1 MDNGGGMEG
10 KGMQMMVN
18 TNAFGEEGMQI
29 SVGEQWQEW
38 NQHVEMAAL
47 KAAPQQL
54 QQQCHQQVS
63 TTQKPGHPHLL
74 AKTEPVMEPV
84 KYL

>member
-1 MDNGGGMEG
+1 MDNGGRMEG
-10 KGMQMMVN
+10 KGIQMMVN
-18 TNAFGEEGMQI
+18 TNAFGREGMQI
-29 SVGEQWQEW
+29 SVGEQWREW

-54 QQQCHQQVS
+54 QQQCHQQYPLPKNQA
-63 TTQKPGHPHLL
+63 THILL